1 MTIREVEIKEIQG
14 WSAFEEKYRPI
25 KNKFSK
31 DPDEVMFET
40 YGEELEFVK
49 AQDPKYIWTYL
60 QGDMSDLICAGYHFV
75 NRIGYHISEVPW
87 EDEDEYVLLSV
98 QEECECYNE
107 EGYEDGEMG
116 RADCPEC
123 EGYGLVTRYVD

>member
-1 MTIREVEIKEIQG
+1 MTEYQG
-14 WSAFEEKYRPI
+14 WNEWANKYKPI
-25 KNKFSK
+25 KNHFSK

-40 YGEELEFVK
+40 YGEEVEFVK

-60 QGDMSDLICAGYHFV
+60 QGDMSDLVVAGYHFV

-87 EDEDEYVLLSV
+87 ENEDDYVLLSV
-98 QEECECYNE
+98 QVECECYNE

-116 RADCPEC
+116 LADCTKC
-123 EGYGLVTRYVD
+123 EGYGMITEYV